1 MRKTAI
7 TVLLLALTTLT
18 WAGAGSTPDD
28 GNTSTLAKL
37 FIQPPMEY
45 RPYVWWHWM
54 GSNFSKEGI
63 RKDLEAMK
71 ENGIAGATIF
81 NLTSAVQES
90 HFPVGNNPWPNQ
102 TFRSDEYWEA
112 MRYAAEEA
120 ERLGLKLGLHNTPG
134 YSSTGGPWIDEP
146 RAMQIVVKTKTPVS
160 GGQTVRVSLPKP
172 DEPVYRDYSGRERQA
187 TYYEDIA
194 VVAVPAGQE
203 GLTAADAK
211 DLTALMSADGQLT
224 WEAPAGNW
232 LVYRIG
238 HAPFMSTPHPLPD
251 ELIGHALEADK
262 MSVEVSNYHWD
273 CVLNPL
279 KEHLGQYF
287 GKSFTH
293 ILVDSY
299 EAGSHNWTNGYREQF
314 EQINGYDPVPM
325 MAISDAE
332 PENPLSKQFAKDTK
346 AAISRLFIENGWKV
360 ARDRIKAEGLLMAWE
375 PYGFG
380 NVFDTYESIGIPDI
394 LMNEYWTHGS
404 GRINAKFI
412 DKAKEVGKN
421 IIAAEAF
428 TGHPQHSRYTEDPAY
443 LKHTA
448 DGTFVSGVN
457 MLFLHHWVHQPFDD
471 RYQPGMGMGWWGTH
485 FGRNQTWF
493 RQGKAFMTYLSRCQ
507 MMLRQGTLE
516 EHAGNQLHRRLE
528 NADIYFIVNQGKEA
542 STEEITCTRSATEP
556 ELWDPYTGSITLARQ
571 HNGVTTDGLTRVAV
585 TLQPGQSTFVVF
597 NHQSVRYKKQPAYR
611 TASQSARP
619 VGDVWS
625 VDFEPKVDTPF
636 RISDF
641 QLSDF
646 SKSDDVRLKYFSGT
660 ATYTRNVTI
669 DKQDLAKDKRIAI
682 SLGELNDIAELWVNG
697 KAVGTLWYPPYEAD
711 ITPFLHKGTNTIT
724 VAVTNNWANRMIG
737 DEQYEPDFE
746 WGYDR
751 GEERGHGLK
760 DIPDW
765 VVKNEPRPS
774 KDRKTF
780 FIWTYFR
787 KDSPLQPA
795 GLVGPVELKVQT
807 VAPQR

>member
-1 MRKTAI
+1 MRKT
-7 TVLLLALTTLT
+7 TVIALLLALATQVWSGT
-18 WAGAGSTPDD
+18 ASAPGD
-28 GNTSTLAKL
+28 GNTSALAKM

-54 GSNFSKEGI
+54 GTNYSKEGI

-90 HFPVGNNPWPNQ
+90 HYPVGNNPWPQQ
-102 TFRSDEYWEA
+102 TFRSDDYWEA
-112 MRYAAEEA
+112 LRYAAEEA
-120 ERLGLKLGLHNTPG
+120 QRLGLKIGLHNTPG

-146 RAMQIVVKTKTPVS
+146 RAMQIVVKSKTPVS
-160 GGQTVRVSLPKP
+160 GGQLVHITLPKP
-172 DEPVYRDYSGRERQA
+172 DEPIYRDYSGRERQA

-194 VVAVPAGQE
+194 VVAVPADRE
-203 GLTAADAK
+203 ELSAADTQ
-211 DLTALMSADGQLT
+211 DLTTMMSSDGLLT
-224 WEAPAGNW
+224 WDAPTGNW
-232 LVYRIG
+232 IVYRIG
-238 HAPFMSTPHPLPD
+238 HAPLMSTPHPLPD

-262 MSVEVSNYHWD
+262 MSIEVSNYHWD

-279 KEHLGQYF
+279 REHLGEYF

-299 EAGSHNWTNGYREQF
+299 EAGTQNWTTGYREQF
-314 EQINGYDPVPM
+314 RVLNGYDPVPM
-325 MAISDAE
+325 IAVSDAL
-332 PENPLSKQFAKDTK
+332 PDSPLSKKFQRDTK
-346 AAISRLFIENGWKV
+346 ATISRLFIDNGWKI
-360 ARDRIKAEGLLMAWE
+360 AHERINAEGLLMAWE

-380 NVFDTYESIGIPDI
+380 NVFDTDESISIPDI

-404 GRINAKFI
+404 GRINASFI
-412 DKAKEVGKN
+412 EKAKAAGKN

-428 TGHPQHSRYTEDPAY
+428 TGMPQHSQYTEDPAF

-507 MMLRQGTLE
+507 MMLRQGVLE
-516 EHAGNQLHRRLE
+516 EHTGNQLHRRME
-528 NADIYFIVNQGKEA
+528 KADIYFLVNQGKEA
-542 STEEITCTRSATEP
+542 VTEKVNCEQSATEP
-556 ELWDPYTGSITLARQ
+556 ELWDPYTGRITMARQ
-571 HNGVTTDGLTRVAV
+571 HEGVATEGLTQVSV
-585 TLQPGQSTFVVF
+585 TLQPGQAAFIVF
-597 NHQSVRYKKQPAYR
+597 NHQPVRYKKQQDYR
-611 TASQSARP
+611 AASQTIQAITGTWR
-619 VGDVWS
+619 
-625 VDFEPKVDTPF
+625 VDFQPKADTPF
-636 RISDF
+636 TIDGF
-641 QLSDF
+641 QLHDF
-646 SKSDDVRLKYFSGT
+646 SKSSDNRLKYFSGT
-660 ATYTRNVTI
+660 ATYTHNVTI
-669 DKQDLAKDKRIAI
+669 DRHDLAKNKRITI
-682 SLGELNDIAELWVNG
+682 SLGELNDIAEMWVNG
-697 KAVGTLWYPPYEAD
+697 KTVATLWYPPFEAD
-711 ITPFLHKGTNTIT
+711 ITPYLHKGTNTIT

-751 GEERGHGLK
+751 GEERGRGLK
-760 DIPDW
+760 DIPEW
-765 VVKNEPRPS
+765 VVRNQPRPS
-774 KDRKTF
+774 KHRRTF
-780 FIWTYFR
+780 FLWTYFR

-807 VAPQR
+807 IAQQ

>member
-1 MRKTAI
+1 MRKTFFI
-7 TVLLLALTTLT
+7 VLLLAQT
-18 WAGAGSTPDD
+18 AI
-28 GNTSTLAKL
+28 TLAGTGNASDNCNTPALAKM
-37 FIQPPMEY
+37 FVQPPMEY

-54 GSNFSKEGI
+54 GTNYSKEGI

-90 HFPVGNNPWPNQ
+90 HYSVGNNPWPSQ

-112 MRYAAEEA
+112 MRFAAEEA

-134 YSSTGGPWIDEP
+134 YSSTGGPWINEQQ
-146 RAMQIVVKTKTPVS
+146 AMQIVVKTKTSVS
-160 GGQTVRVSLPKP
+160 GGQTVKIQLPKP
-172 DEPVYRDYSGRERQA
+172 DEPIYRDYSGRERQA
-187 TYYEDIA
+187 TFYEDIA
-194 VVAVPAGQE
+194 VVALPADKNE
-203 GLTAADAK
+203 LTATDTK
-211 DLTALMSADGQLT
+211 DLTSQMSADGLLT
-224 WEAPAGNW
+224 WDAPAGNW
-232 LVYRIG
+232 MVYRIG
-238 HAPFMSTPHPLPD
+238 HAPLMSTPHPLPD

-262 MSVEVSNYHWD
+262 MSKEVSNYHWD
-273 CVLNPL
+273 SVLGPL
-279 KEHLGQYF
+279 REHLGQYF

-299 EAGSHNWTNGYREQF
+299 EAGSQNWTNGYREQF
-314 EQINGYDPVPM
+314 EQINGYDPIPLI
-325 MAISDAE
+325 AISDAE
-332 PENPLSKQFAKDTK
+332 PEGNLSKQFAKDTK
-346 AAISRLFIENGWKV
+346 ATISRLFIDNSWKP
-360 ARDRIKAEGLLMAWE
+360 AHERINAEGLQMAWE

-380 NVFDTYESIGIPDI
+380 NVFDTYESVAIPDI
-394 LMNEYWTHGS
+394 LMNEFWTSGS
-404 GRINAKFI
+404 GRIGAAFI
-412 DKAKEVGKN
+412 DKAKAAGKN

-428 TGHPQHSRYTEDPAY
+428 TGMPQYSRYTEDPAY
-443 LKHTA
+443 LKRTA

-457 MLFLHHWVHQPFDD
+457 LLFLHHWVHQPFDD

-516 EHAGNQLHRRLE
+516 EHAGNLLHRRLE
-528 NADIYFIVNQGKEA
+528 KADIYFIVNQGKEA
-542 STEEITCTRSATEP
+542 STEEITCERSQAEP
-556 ELWDPYTGSITLARQ
+556 ELWDPYTGHITLARQ
-571 HNGVTTDGLTRVAV
+571 NEGVTTDGQTHVTI
-585 TLQPGQSTFVVF
+585 TLQPGQSVFVVF
-597 NHQSVRYKKQPAYR
+597 NQQPARYKKQLAYR
-611 TASQSARP
+611 TENQSSQPIA
-619 VGDVWS
+619 GTWDVA
-625 VDFEPKVDTPF
+625 FEPKLDTPF
-636 RISDF
+636 RIKDF

-646 SKSDDVRLKYFSGT
+646 SKSDDSRLRYFSGT
-660 ATYTRNVTI
+660 ATYTHNVTI
-669 DKQDLAKDKRIAI
+669 DKQDLAKGKRIVI
-682 SLGELNDIAELWVNG
+682 SLGELNDIAELWVNR
-697 KAVGTLWYPPYEAD
+697 KKVATLWNPPYEAD
-711 ITPFLHKGTNTIT
+711 ITPYLHKGTNAVS

-751 GEERGHGLK
+751 GEERGRGLK
-760 DIPDW
+760 DIPEW

-795 GLVGPVELKVQT
+795 GLVGPVELKMQT
-807 VAPQR
+807 VALPM